1 MEDDFK
7 HLVRISRKDVD
18 GNKKIE
24 QALTEIKG
32 VGLSLSRSI
41 CLTLGLNLE
50 EQIGYTS
57 EEDIAKIE
65 ELLENPKEYGIPD
78 WMLNRRNDYE
88 TGDDLHLIES
98 DLDMTLRDDL
108 NRMRKTRSYKG
119 RRHEVGLP
127 VRGQR
132 TKSTFRHSSTVGN
145 QAIKSI
151 LFNLRRCK
159 NGTSKKSKEEV

>member
-88 TGDDLHLIES
+88 TGDDLHLIVS

-132 TKSTFRHSSTVGN
+132 TKSTFRHSSTVGVS
-145 QAIKSI
+145 K
-151 LFNLRRCK
+151 RR
-159 NGTSKKSKEEV
+159 

>member
-108 NRMRKTRSYKG
+108 NRMRKTRSYKE

-132 TKSTFRHSSTVGN
+132 TKSTFRHSSTVGVS
-145 QAIKSI
+145 K
-151 LFNLRRCK
+151 RR
-159 NGTSKKSKEEV
+159 

>member
-1 MEDDFK
+1 MEVTLMADDFK

-41 CLTLGLNLE
+41 CLTLGLNLD

-132 TKSTFRHSSTVGN
+132 TKSTFRHSSTVGVS
-145 QAIKSI
+145 K
-151 LFNLRRCK
+151 RR
-159 NGTSKKSKEEV
+159 N